1 MTPTSQQTA
10 DGPSQRPVQASDAIA
25 HALVEHGVDR
35 VFLMTGGDLNLWR
48 AFSEAGIQMCLA
60 RSEPGSVAMAD
71 AYARTTGRV
80 AVVYGQWGPGAAIV
94 AGALADAWWAGSPV
108 LALTSTA
115 PTTSQYKFE
124 YQELEQEPMFS
135 SLTKWQARISRADR
149 AAELVSQALRIAE
162 SGAPGPVHIDIPS
175 DLVKQPLG
183 DGHTSRPPARP
194 LLTSPSPDEQA
205 ISEIVRKVRGAT
217 RPVLLAGGGVLA
229 SGGAVE
235 FTEFAKVLN
244 VPVATTMGGKGSFP
258 ENHRLSLGVS
268 GRYSRKLANE
278 VLGDADLVIVVG
290 SDLGGLA
297 TDTYTLP
304 RQSADVVQIDVDAS
318 KIGRTTEVSL
328 GVVADATAAC
338 RALTARF
345 MTEGG
350 PRHDAWLAEVSLR
363 RNSWLEAFAEIA
375 HRPAQGHVRPEAVAW
390 ILREIANDD
399 DVVVADTGFMGAWAG
414 TLYPVHVPGRTFLRA
429 AGTLGWAFPAVLG
442 AQLGRPGVRAFGLIG
457 DGGIGY
463 NIADLET
470 AVRLNVPATTIVL
483 NNSSLA
489 YEYVAYEIGFGGQ
502 IVEDVCDF
510 SDLDY
515 GAVAR
520 SFGAYGARVDSAEDF
535 RTALTEA
542 VAQDRPA
549 LIDVVVSKHRVA
561 PVTTFDILLDRDI

>member
-80 AVVYGQWGPGAAIV
+80 RGVRPMGTGRSDRGRSSGRRVVG
-94 AGALADAWWAGSPV
+94 GSPV

-235 FTEFAKVLN
+235 FAEFAKVLN

-258 ENHRLSLGVS
+258 RITAF
-268 GRYSRKLANE
+268 R
-278 VLGDADLVIVVG
+278 
-290 SDLGGLA
+290 
-297 TDTYTLP
+297 
-304 RQSADVVQIDVDAS
+304 SACWSV
-318 KIGRTTEVSL
+318 
-328 GVVADATAAC
+328 
-338 RALTARF
+338 
-345 MTEGG
+345 
-350 PRHDAWLAEVSLR
+350 
-363 RNSWLEAFAEIA
+363 
-375 HRPAQGHVRPEAVAW
+375 
-390 ILREIANDD
+390 
-399 DVVVADTGFMGAWAG
+399 
-414 TLYPVHVPGRTFLRA
+414 
-429 AGTLGWAFPAVLG
+429 
-442 AQLGRPGVRAFGLIG
+442 
-457 DGGIGY
+457 
-463 NIADLET
+463 
-470 AVRLNVPATTIVL
+470 
-483 NNSSLA
+483 
-489 YEYVAYEIGFGGQ
+489 
-502 IVEDVCDF
+502 
-510 SDLDY
+510 
-515 GAVAR
+515 
-520 SFGAYGARVDSAEDF
+520 
-535 RTALTEA
+535 LTEA
-542 VAQDRPA
+542 GKRGSWRCRPCHCGRKRSRWTGDGHLHPAAPIGRCRADRCRCVKDRADDRGLPRGRGRC
-549 LIDVVVSKHRVA
+549 HRCV
-561 PVTTFDILLDRDI
+561 